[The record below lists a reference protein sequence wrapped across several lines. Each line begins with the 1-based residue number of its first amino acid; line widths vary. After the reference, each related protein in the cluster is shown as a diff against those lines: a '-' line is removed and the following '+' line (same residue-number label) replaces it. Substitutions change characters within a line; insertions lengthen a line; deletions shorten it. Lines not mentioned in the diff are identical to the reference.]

1 MIDAIKKAFEEIEKL
16 PEKKQQELAQLIQD
30 ELSWENTFLQN
41 QGQLSQMAKEALGEY
56 KAGKTS
62 EKEW

>member
-30 ELSWENTFLQN
+30 ELSWENTFLQY
-41 QGQLSQMAKEALGEY
+41 QGQLSQMANEALNEY
-56 KAGKTS
+56 KAGKAL